1 MQVGTG
7 KSVLNGIAIGKLK
20 IYKKKDTTIS
30 TADVADTA
38 AEVARFEDAQQK
50 AIQAIKGLQS
60 SADSNNKANL
70 AQFRRLLAQ
79 LPDDVTKLDA
89 AATDTVA
96 QLKTCYEAMTVY
108 QRGQLTGREQKKYDA
123 IANAELAP
131 AVSRKLT
138 FRQDYSK
145 VPAADQAAL
154 ADMIAYLQNNT
165 RADDK
170 YTPEIGGNMQAQL
183 FSFNTTRSAN
193 YGTAYDR
200 ITEAASLTQNIVA
213 CVNPDYAAYLLCRDA
228 AISAGKKDGP
238 GVITGTGWR
247 ISDASMTM
255 YVPDENSSNTTRVLG
270 HMTYTVN
277 GTQYAVKSVT
287 VSGLETDTT
296 SRNATF
302 YDTSSYRGRFTT
314 QCNQVIPDTF
324 LQFTTGFDDV
334 TVTVTWA
341 PVGGDT
347 QAAKATAIS
356 RLNTVKNGLTGDGV
370 QAAYDAG
377 VKAIQAASTAAEV
390 DKAYQAR
397 CRSSWRTPPSLKIC
411 GLTERNSGTA
421 LRWMRRSH

>member
-1 MQVGTG
+1 M
-7 KSVLNGIAIGKLK
+7 
-20 IYKKKDTTIS
+20 
-30 TADVADTA
+30 
-38 AEVARFEDAQQK
+38 
-50 AIQAIKGLQS
+50 
-60 SADSNNKANL
+60 
-70 AQFRRLLAQ
+70 
-79 LPDDVTKLDA
+79 
-89 AATDTVA
+89 
-96 QLKTCYEAMTVY
+96 
-108 QRGQLTGREQKKYDA
+108 
-123 IANAELAP
+123 
-131 AVSRKLT
+131 
-138 FRQDYSK
+138 
-145 VPAADQAAL
+145 
-154 ADMIAYLQNNT
+154 
-165 RADDK
+165 
-170 YTPEIGGNMQAQL
+170 
-183 FSFNTTRSAN
+183 
-193 YGTAYDR
+193 
-200 ITEAASLTQNIVA
+200 A

-347 QAAKATAIS
+347 
-356 RLNTVKNGLTGDGV
+356 
-370 QAAYDAG
+370 
-377 VKAIQAASTAAEV
+377 
-390 DKAYQAR
+390 
-397 CRSSWRTPPSLKIC
+397 
-411 GLTERNSGTA
+411 
-421 LRWMRRSH
+421 